1 MSKMHSRQEK
11 ACPHS
16 KIKNLKVLVVGCG
29 AIGRQVARQVALL
42 GINTLALCD
51 DDIIE
56 EHNVVPQM
64 FPVNAI
70 GRPKVEFLAEELAM
84 LCPKLKIDM
93 FNQKWFPIV
102 GKDFDV
108 VFPCVD
114 NIEVRGNLFEFYQEK
129 CKAFIDVRIG
139 GDDAMILTAAG
150 NYDDKQWYKNTLFK
164 KSEAVGDACA
174 QPMTNYI
181 ANVASGLAINQFAR
195 LFSKRGLDPSGKII
209 QFSSLTDEIS
219 PLTTEVF
226 SA

>member
-1 MSKMHSRQEK
+1 MSKMHVRQEK

-16 KIKNLKVLVVGCG
+16 KVKNLAILVVGCG

-42 GINTLALCD
+42 GIKSLTLCD

-70 GRPKVEFLAEELAM
+70 GRPKVEFLAEELSM
-84 LCPKLKIDM
+84 LCPKLEIKM
-93 FNQKWFPIV
+93 FNQRWYPIV
-102 GKDFDV
+102 GSDFDV

-114 NIEVRGNLFEFYQEK
+114 NIEVRANIFNFYQEK
-129 CKAFIDVRIG
+129 CRAFIDVRIG
-139 GDDAMILTAAG
+139 GDDAMILTASG
-150 NYDDKQWYKNTLFK
+150 NYNEKEWYKKTLFK

-181 ANVASGLAINQFAR
+181 ANIASGIAVNQFAR
-195 LFSKRGLDPSGKII
+195 MFSQRGVYPNGIL
-209 QFSSLTDEIS
+209 QYSSLDDNLC
-219 PLTTEVF
+219 PLPEEVF
-226 SA
+226 ND